1 VNGFA
6 AEQAEVGVGEEVI
19 IIDDDRWEKLVELTH
34 GAATTCFQCGVCTAV
49 CPWGLVR
56 EETVSVRSLM
66 RLAQLGLLD
75 ESSDVWLCTTC
86 GHCEANCP
94 RGVHIGEVILGLR
107 YLLWESRQTP
117 SGLPSLLWSVFW
129 NNNPWAQPPSQRS
142 QWAKDLD
149 LPLFDP
155 DQHEILLYIGCTTS
169 YDRRSQQVGQA
180 LVHLLKAAGVPFGF
194 LGDDEPCCGE
204 AALSVGHKPY
214 FQEVAR
220 ETAKVFTNRGVSQ
233 LVTVS
238 PHCYDVF
245 KNHYPQVEGIA
256 VDSIMPTHYTD
267 YLAQLVED
275 GRLPLERSVHL
286 KVTFHDP
293 CFLARHNDE
302 TVGPRRVL
310 GAIPGLELTE
320 MEHAGSETL
329 CCGGGGGRMWLET
342 VPGER
347 FADIR
352 VQEALATGASVL
364 STACPFC
371 IACLED
377 SLKAQ
382 KISNLV
388 VMDVAE
394 LAELTINKID
404 NGDAYLQSKKK
415 KKFIHIARP

>member
-1 VNGFA
+1 M
-6 AEQAEVGVGEEVI
+6 EQAEVGVREEVVS
-19 IIDDDRWEKLVELTH
+19 IDDERWERFIALTN
-34 GAATTCFQCGVCTAV
+34 GAAATCFQCGVCTAV

-56 EETVSVRSLM
+56 GETVSVRSLM

-86 GHCEANCP
+86 GHCEAYCP
-94 RGVHIGEVILGLR
+94 RGVHIGEVMRGLR
-107 YLLWESRQTP
+107 YMIWEDRQTP

-129 NNNPWAQPPSQRS
+129 NNNPWTQPPSQRS

-149 LPLFDP
+149 IPLFDP

-169 YDRRSQQVGQA
+169 YDRRSQQVGRA
-180 LVHLLKAAGVPFGF
+180 LVQLLKAAGTSFGF

-214 FQEVAR
+214 FEEVAR
-220 ETAKVFTNRGVSQ
+220 ETAKVFNKRGVSQ

-245 KNHYPQVEGIA
+245 KNHYPQVEGID
-256 VDSIMPTHYTD
+256 VDSISPKAMRTYTPSHYTD

-275 GRLPLERSVHL
+275 GRLPLERSVEL

-302 TVGPRRVL
+302 TAGPRRIL
-310 GAIPGLELTE
+310 EAIPGLELTE

-342 VPGER
+342 EPGER
-347 FADIR
+347 FSDIR
-352 VQEALATGASVL
+352 VQEALATGADVL
-364 STACPFC
+364 ATACPFC

-382 KISNLV
+382 KIDELV

-394 LAELTINKID
+394 IAELTIN
-404 NGDAYLQSKKK
+404 NQQSTNNN
-415 KKFIHIARP
+415 